1 MEICSAVE
9 NRDAISRAVLT
20 ALPQWFGL
28 PEALEAY
35 VGHAASAPMLTA
47 LIAGRVVGYVSLADH
62 FGRNCELHSMGVLPD
77 LHRQGIGRALVAA
90 AAAWARRH
98 GYRYLTVKTLADTHP
113 DPHYA
118 VTRRFY
124 TRVGFEPFEVL
135 ENLWAPDLPCLLM
148 LKTLPA

>member
-1 MEICSAVE
+1 M
-9 NRDAISRAVLT
+9 
-20 ALPQWFGL
+20 F
-28 PEALEAY
+28 
-35 VGHAASAPMLTA
+35 TA

-124 TRVGFEPFEVL
+124 TQVGFEPFEVL